1 MICVV
6 LQLSSGV
13 CLLNLSG
20 CLTLSSPPPSSNGVC
35 VCVPPQMMGCVCVSM
50 TRGCMIHSALLNIVL
65 CVQLNARVTVSVS
78 DVQPS
83 ALSCCASAY
92 TTYVVCLCVC
102 LCAYECWCQSVST
115 FEPSALSCRGL
126 RSSPLHSPDLLLL
139 PLSLGATPFSPINIT
154 QIILSINSN

>member
-1 MICVV
+1 M
-6 LQLSSGV
+6 
-13 CLLNLSG
+13 
-20 CLTLSSPPPSSNGVC
+20 VC

-78 DVQPS
+78 DVP
-83 ALSCCASAY
+83 ALCTLLLCICIY
-92 TTYVVCLCVC
+92 NQIYVVCLCVC

-139 PLSLGATPFSPINIT
+139 PLSLGATPFSPINI
-154 QIILSINSN
+154 SSNYLEHKLKLGEK

>member
-78 DVQPS
+78 DVP
-83 ALSCCASAY
+83 ALC
-92 TTYVVCLCVC
+92 T
-102 LCAYECWCQSVST
+102 
-115 FEPSALSCRGL
+115 
-126 RSSPLHSPDLLLL
+126 LLLC
-139 PLSLGATPFSPINIT
+139 ICIYNICRMFVCV
-154 QIILSINSN
+154 SVCV